1 MAAVSVL
8 FVCLSIIIT
17 RERNRG
23 RDGGWWA
30 DETGRSPMAEAVFRH
45 ISSSK
50 EDKTVTFSKLDSAGT
65 CAAHI
70 HDPPDPRTM
79 STLKKHGITDFT
91 HAARRVKTS
100 DFTEFDYIIA
110 MDQENYDSLM
120 YSRSRV
126 KGEQLAE
133 VRMFGDFDADRL
145 AGSDTSSGESE
156 EVPDPYYGGRDGF
169 DRVYEMVTRLS
180 HGFIDY
186 LEKKHAADAAAN

>member
-1 MAAVSVL
+1 MTDVSVL
-8 FVCLSIIIT
+8 FVCLGNIC
-17 RERNRG
+17 
-23 RDGGWWA
+23 
-30 DETGRSPMAEAVFRH
+30 RSPMAEAVFRH
-45 ISSSK
+45 IASSR
-50 EDKTVTFSKLDSAGT
+50 DGKTVTFSKLDSAGT
-65 CAAHI
+65 CAAHL

-100 DFTEFDYIIA
+100 DFTEFDYLIA

-126 KGEQLAE
+126 KGEKLAE

-145 AGSDTSSGESE
+145 AGGGRGESE

-169 DRVYEMVTRLS
+169 DRVYDMVTRLS
-180 HGFIDY
+180 NGFIDY
-186 LEKKHAADAAAN
+186 LEKKHAVDAAN